1 VDNFEWYI
9 YPLVIAAGFGAGFI
23 NTLAGSGSLITLSL
37 MLFMGIPAN
46 VANGTNRV
54 GVLFQGLTSVEGF
67 RRKKALDMRRGL
79 ILSIPATIG
88 SVVGAQIAV
97 DLNEAVMDR
106 TIGVLMLVMLIVIL
120 VQPNRWLKGRPE
132 AIKERPGAIELL
144 VLFLIGIYGGFIQ
157 AGVGIFLLAGLVLGI
172 GYGLVNANALK
183 VLIVFV
189 FTIFALIVFVINGQ
203 VLWGIG
209 ILLAI
214 GNALGGWVAAHMAVE
229 RGAGF
234 VRWVLILVVAVAAIR
249 QLGLFDLIGRIFA
262 G

>member
-1 VDNFEWYI
+1 
-9 YPLVIAAGFGAGFI
+9 
-23 NTLAGSGSLITLSL
+23 
-37 MLFMGIPAN
+37 
-46 VANGTNRV
+46 
-54 GVLFQGLTSVEGF
+54 
-67 RRKKALDMRRGL
+67 
-79 ILSIPATIG
+79 
-88 SVVGAQIAV
+88 
-97 DLNEAVMDR
+97 
-106 TIGVLMLVMLIVIL
+106 
-120 VQPNRWLKGRPE
+120 
-132 AIKERPGAIELL
+132 